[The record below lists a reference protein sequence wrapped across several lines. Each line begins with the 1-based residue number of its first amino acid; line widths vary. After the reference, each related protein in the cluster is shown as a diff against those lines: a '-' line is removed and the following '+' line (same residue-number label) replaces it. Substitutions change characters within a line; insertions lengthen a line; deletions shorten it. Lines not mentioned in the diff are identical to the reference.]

1 MSLSRRLRLLAWAAA
16 AGAWVLE
23 DDFDSEYRYAGRPGD
38 RGTAHVHPFGDLSDR
53 ACTAAQALED
63 PPSRRISQRIQDP
76 LSVSCHLPGPNRSW
90 ASSAVPTR
98 VPAGSGSDSPAK
110 GSGPT
115 MKLPSQTMT
124 TESIAGLRLPM
135 TASQS
140 RQAPELQSIQVPGLH
155 SLTRRTGSDRHRAVP
170 GHADRDRA
178 RATLDRVE
186 RRCERNAR
194 PGHARRSDSSGG
206 GSKFLLTEAVEI
218 TSSPDGSCD
227 LCGGPLAWVV
237 DWPQR
242 GQARWLCPTCAS
254 WPALALSE
262 AFAILRDDE
271 RERPA
276 GEVENGHRLA
286 SHLIALPG
294 REGA

>member
-1 MSLSRRLRLLAWAAA
+1 VSAAALMRRAAA
-16 AGAWVLE
+16 AG
-23 DDFDSEYRYAGRPGD
+23 
-38 RGTAHVHPFGDLSDR
+38 
-53 ACTAAQALED
+53 
-63 PPSRRISQRIQDP
+63 I
-76 LSVSCHLPGPNRSW
+76 
-90 ASSAVPTR
+90 
-98 VPAGSGSDSPAK
+98 
-110 GSGPT
+110 
-115 MKLPSQTMT
+115 
-124 TESIAGLRLPM
+124 GLRLVAGEVRF
-135 TASQS
+135 TA
-140 RQAPELQSIQVPGLH
+140 P
-155 SLTRRTGSDRHRAVP
+155 RTAKAKRALADLRHHRETV
-170 GHADRDRA
+170 R
-178 RATLDRVE
+178 
-186 RRCERNAR
+186 
-194 PGHARRSDSSGG
+194 
-206 GSKFLLTEAVEI
+206 KFLLTEAVEI

-286 SHLIALPG
+286 SHGIALPG